1 MKRSNLIVGLL
12 SVLVVFMVAAV
23 FKSAY
28 NVVIPLMIAWLLS
41 YICGPAV
48 NYLVHRKVPLALA
61 VFAVLMLVLFIFYS
75 CGIFLVSRVREV
87 LATWDANG
95 YTDQLYMIYQRVLTK
110 LYVSEKYVASLNWDE
125 KLTNM
130 ITTLSTSA
138 AQWMFSFLGR
148 LLLVL
153 IFLVFLL
160 LGKPYFKY
168 KVEHAFPPD
177 RGSVFTD
184 ITESISRQIG
194 QYLVVKL
201 IISGITAFLVWTVLS
216 ILKVDFALTWAAL
229 AFFLNFI
236 PTIGSIIASIP
247 PVLVAIITN
256 YDSPWVPF
264 LAALFLLLIQMVMG
278 NIIEPKVM
286 GDHLNLSPVVILLSL
301 ALFGWM
307 WGVVGALLS
316 VPIAA
321 AIKIFCENIEA
332 LKPISVMMGS
342 GKQLMKASVMAE
354 EGKS

>member
-1 MKRSNLIVGLL
+1 MKRSNLMVGLL
-12 SVLVVFMVAAV
+12 SVLVVFVVAAV

-41 YICGPAV
+41 YVCGPAV
-48 NYLVHRKVPLALA
+48 NYLVHRRVPLALS
-61 VFAVLMLVLFIFYS
+61 VFAVLVLVLFVFYF

-87 LATWDANG
+87 LAEWDANG
-95 YTDQLYMIYQRVLTK
+95 YTDK
-110 LYVSEKYVASLNWDE
+110 LYTIYKDVLYKLHVDEKYVASLNWND
-125 KLTNM
+125 KLATA

-138 AQWMFSFLGR
+138 AQWMFTFLGR

-153 IFLVFLL
+153 IFLVFML

-168 KVEHAFPPD
+168 KVEHAFKVE
-177 RGSVFTD
+177 RGRVFTE
-184 ITESISRQIG
+184 ITDSISRQIG

-201 IISGITAFLVWTVLS
+201 VISSVTAFLVWGVLT
-216 ILKVDFALTWAAL
+216 ILKVDFALTWGAL

-236 PTIGSIIASIP
+236 PTLGSIIASVP
-247 PVLVAIITN
+247 PIIMAVIL
-256 YDSPWVPF
+256 YYPSPWVPF
-264 LAALFLLLIQMVMG
+264 WAAFLLLLIQMIMG

-307 WGVVGALLS
+307 WGIVGALLS

-321 AIKIFCENIEA
+321 AIKIFCENIGP

-342 GKQLMKASVMAE
+342 GKQLMKSKFLE
-354 EGKS
+354 EGT